1 MQTEQPVVVY
11 SDGSA
16 SPNPGP
22 GGWAA
27 VLTYGNAEKEISG
40 AEPRTTNNKMELMA
54 AVSALEA
61 LTRPSLVEFHTDS
74 QYVRRGITEWI
85 HNWMRNGWMTSAKK
99 PVENQELWKRLYQAT
114 QTHKINWIWVKGHA
128 SSEMNNRVDR
138 LANAA
143 RKAQFNGRRD

>member
-1 MQTEQPVVVY
+1 MQTEQPVVVF

-27 VLTYGNAEKEISG
+27 VLTFGNAEKEISG
-40 AEPRTTNNKMELMA
+40 AEPNTTNNKMELMA

-61 LTRPSLVEFHTDS
+61 LTRPCRVEFHTDS

-85 HNWMRNGWMTSAKK
+85 HNWMKNGWKTAAKK
-99 PVENQELWKRLYQAT
+99 PVENQELWKRLYEAT
-114 QTHKINWIWVKGHA
+114 QQHKIEWIWVKGHA
-128 SSEMNNRVDR
+128 TSEMNNRVDR

-143 RKAQFNGRRD
+143 RKAKFG